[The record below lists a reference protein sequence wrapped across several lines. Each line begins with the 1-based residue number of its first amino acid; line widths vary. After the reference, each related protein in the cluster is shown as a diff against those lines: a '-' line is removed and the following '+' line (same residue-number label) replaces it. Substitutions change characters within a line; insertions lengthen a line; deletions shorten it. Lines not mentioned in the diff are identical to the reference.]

1 MSARFHEISEANHR
15 ILNPISDD
23 KLMLLGYLCGL
34 QSGVRV
40 LDLGCGK
47 GEMLCRWSQNYG
59 IAGVGIDTSSL
70 FLSAAVQRATE
81 LGVSEQVQFL
91 QGDASNFI
99 QGDDPDYQFDV
110 VSCLGASW
118 IGGGLVGL
126 LELMKNGLR
135 NENSLI
141 LVGEPYWI
149 DLPPIDAYQE
159 LGVGTEEFT
168 TLEGTLDRFELC
180 GLELIEM
187 VLADHETWDRYAAGQ
202 WMAVSNWLREN
213 PHDADAPALAQ
224 WIAQD
229 KRAYMRFSRRYFG
242 WGVFV
247 LRQMA

>member
-1 MSARFHEISEANHR
+1 MPARFHEISEANHR

-34 QSGVRV
+34 QPGVRL

-47 GEMLCRWSQNYG
+47 GEMLSRWAQVFG
-59 IAGVGIDTSSL
+59 ITGVGVDTSAP
-70 FLSAAVQRATE
+70 FLATAGQRAAE
-81 LGVSEQVQFL
+81 LGVAEHVQFVRAD
-91 QGDASNFI
+91 GSDFI
-99 QGDDPDYQFDV
+99 KPDDENYHFDV

-118 IGGGLVGL
+118 VGGGLVGI
-126 LELMKNGLR
+126 LELMKMGLR

-149 DLPPIDAYQE
+149 DMPPVDAYQE
-159 LGVGTEEFT
+159 LGVGTEEFA
-168 TLEGTLDRFELC
+168 TLEGTLDRFDLC

-187 VLADHETWDRYAAGQ
+187 VLSDTETWDRYAAGQ

-213 PHDADAPALAQ
+213 PHDNDAPALAQ

-229 KRAYMRFSRRYFG
+229 KRAYMRYSRRYFG

>member
-15 ILNPISDD
+15 ILNPITDD
-23 KLMLLGYLCGL
+23 KLMLLGYLCGM
-34 QSGVRV
+34 QPGVRI
-40 LDLGCGK
+40 LDLACGK
-47 GEMLCRWSQNYG
+47 GEMLSRWAHTFG
-59 IAGVGIDTSSL
+59 INGVGADTSAT
-70 FLSAAVQRATE
+70 FLATAQQRAAE
-81 LGVSEQVQFL
+81 LGVGELVQFVRA
-91 QGDASNFI
+91 DASDFI
-99 QGDDPDYQFDV
+99 KPDDEYFQFDV

-118 IGGGLVGL
+118 VGGGLVGI
-126 LELMKNGLR
+126 LELMKMGLR

-149 DLPPIDAYQE
+149 DLPPVDAYQE
-159 LGVGTEEFT
+159 LGVGTEEFS

-187 VLADHETWDRYAAGQ
+187 VLSDTETWDRYAAGQ
-202 WMAVSNWLREN
+202 WMAVSNWLRDN
-213 PHDADAPALAQ
+213 PDDKDAQELAQ

-229 KRAYMRFSRRYFG
+229 KRAYMRYSRRYFG